1 MNARW
6 CTPTLSIVDVRT
18 GDNTAGMADAGY
30 RFGPTRFS
38 VIPCSA
44 IGNVSIRF
52 VPDQTADELIAA
64 LRWFSAPADHIVAS
78 WHLEQIAH
86 CQNESSNKLLDNAAD
101 NPGTKSGLWL
111 RSHVREGKAT
121 RAS

>member
-1 MNARW
+1 MHKPPSHGDLKYISLLCFRTILNARW

-18 GDNTAGMADAGY
+18 GDSTAAVPDAGY

-64 LRWFSAPADHIVAS
+64 LR
-78 WHLEQIAH
+78 
-86 CQNESSNKLLDNAAD
+86 
-101 NPGTKSGLWL
+101 
-111 RSHVREGKAT
+111 
-121 RAS
+121 